1 MNRGLA
7 RLVIG
12 LGLAAAFAS
21 SPHAQS
27 TSSLIDAVK
36 RQDAA
41 AIKALLAA
49 HADLKATDA
58 DGSTALHWAAQRN
71 NAQLVD
77 MLLAAGADAK
87 AATRYHITPLY
98 FACLNGNTN
107 VIERLLA
114 AGADVNGTS
123 HEGQT
128 MLMTAALS
136 GKADAVRL
144 LLTRGASVNTKEP
157 YRGQTALMWA
167 ASEGNTEAAAVLLEG
182 GADVKAKANGGFT
195 PFLFAVRNAH
205 QDTADLLLRHGA
217 NVNDVAKDGSS
228 ALSMAVVNAYFELAA
243 MLLDRGANPNLS
255 DPRGSLLHTIAWL
268 RKPGADGAAGVG
280 NTPQGPPPPTGRVDA
295 LELAKKLLA
304 KGANPNVRIEWQEP
318 TFGKEGGTA
327 RNPPDIRL
335 GRHLLSYNGATA
347 FYVAAKNGDVELM
360 RVLAGGGADPKVA
373 TKAGIT
379 PLMVA
384 SGLDYWEGESPGP
397 YTGVS
402 EAERL
407 EAVKLAIALGN
418 DVNAHANFGD
428 YRMVGDVDYTLLY
441 YPHNIDDLL
450 KLGVGDPRWSGS
462 TPLIGAVVSGQPSI
476 VQYLIDHG
484 AQVDATTALG
494 WTPLRVAEGV
504 FFANAKKEFPAA
516 AVILRK
522 ALADRRLQ

>member
-1 MNRGLA
+1 MTRLITLCLIVGLA
-7 RLVIG
+7 G
-12 LGLAAAFAS
+12 SAS
-21 SPHAQS
+21 AQTGS
-27 TSSLIDAVK
+27 RLIDAVK

-41 AIKALLAA
+41 AVRALIAA
-49 HADLKATDA
+49 RADLKAADA

-71 NAQLVD
+71 DERLVD
-77 MLLAAGADAK
+77 MLIIAGADAR
-87 AATRYHITPLY
+87 AATRYHVTPLY
-98 FACLNGNTN
+98 FACLNGNAAI
-107 VIERLLA
+107 VERLLK
-114 AGADVNGTS
+114 AGADPNGTS

-136 GKADAVRL
+136 GRADTVRL
-144 LLTRGASVNTKEP
+144 LLTRGANINAKEP
-157 YRGQTALMWA
+157 YKGQTALMWA
-167 ASEGNTEAAAVLLEG
+167 ASEGNTEAAAVLLEA
-182 GADVKAKANGGFT
+182 GADVHAKANGGFT
-195 PFLFAVRNAH
+195 SFLFAVRNAH
-205 QDTADLLLRHGA
+205 QQTADLLLTHGA

-228 ALSMAVVNAYFELAA
+228 ALGMAVVNAYFELAS
-243 MLLDRGANPNLS
+243 MLLDRGANPNLP
-255 DPRGSLLHTIAWL
+255 DPRGSPLHTIAWL
-268 RKPGADGAAGVG
+268 RKPGSDGAAGVG
-280 NTPQGPPPPTGRVDA
+280 NTPQGPPPPTGRVTA
-295 LELAKKLLA
+295 LELAKQLLA
-304 KGANPNVRIEWQEP
+304 KGANPNVRINWQEP

-335 GRHLLSYNGATA
+335 GRHLLSFIGATP
-347 FYVAAKNGDVELM
+347 FYIAAKNGDVELM
-360 RVLAGGGADPKVA
+360 HVLADGGADPKMP

-418 DVNAHANFGD
+418 DINAHANFGD
-428 YRMVGDVDYTLLY
+428 YRMDGDVEYTLLY

-462 TPLIGAVVSGQPSI
+462 TALIGAVVSGQPSI

-494 WTPLRVAEGV
+494 WTPLKVAEGV

-516 AVILRK
+516 ASIIRK
-522 ALADRRLQ
+522 ALTERGLRQ